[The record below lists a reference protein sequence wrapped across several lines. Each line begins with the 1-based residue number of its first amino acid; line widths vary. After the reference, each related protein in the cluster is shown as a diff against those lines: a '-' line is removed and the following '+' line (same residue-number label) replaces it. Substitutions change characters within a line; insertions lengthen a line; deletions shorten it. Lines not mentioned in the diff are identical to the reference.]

1 MTDHSLHEMARHL
14 VAQGDE
20 LDDTYL
26 PPHVNGMAEDV
37 VMIISAMETQWNY
50 ISGMVVAKTGLHYP
64 SLEFVS
70 KIQGVKIT
78 KKLFHLIR
86 MAEVQILSKE
96 IERGD

>member
-1 MTDHSLHEMARHL
+1 MTDNSLHEMAKHL
-14 VAQGDE
+14 LAQGEE

-26 PPHVNGMAEDV
+26 PPTINGMAEDV
-37 VMIISAMETQWNY
+37 VTIIRAMDTQWRY
-50 ISGMVVAKTGLHYP
+50 LSGMMVSKTGLIYE

-78 KKLFHLIR
+78 KKLFHLIK

-96 IERGD
+96 IERGN